1 MVKKYAKR
9 VMHVQ
14 SCHFAIVFLEFSLR
28 SSSSL
33 LFKQT
38 FSFLNL
44 DQETAPDLFRTVNF
58 AEKSIPLQ
66 ELGSSTATK
75 ATRLRPAALLSL
87 LSRDQRSHVT
97 LQSLF

>member
-1 MVKKYAKR
+1 
-9 VMHVQ
+9 MHVQ

-44 DQETAPDLFRTVNF
+44 DQEPAPDWFRTVNF
-58 AEKSIPLQ
+58 AEKSTPLQ

-75 ATRLRPAALLSL
+75 ATRLRLAALLSL

-97 LQSLF
+97 LQSLSWKRQRF